1 MLVFNQVDRKSVER
15 AVAKAR
21 SVKPLARITGYGR
34 FLVAGSK
41 PGQRYEVRFSFNSAA
56 ELIVECECQAN
67 SKKGLVCY
75 HSASVA
81 GLYKAQWTARREAA
95 ALAAPSQPAV
105 EVEPEPEPAPADYV
119 FLSDEDIAS
128 GQWTGPLT
136 EQEAIAAGKC
146 AKKWCD
152 RLAEAGA
159 YCDECALELAHDRA
173 CLFGN

>member
-1 MLVFNQVDRKSVER
+1 MMTYSKANKKSIEN
-15 AVAKAR
+15 AVAKAK
-21 SVKPLARITGYGR
+21 SVKPLARVVGYGR

-41 PGQRYEVRFSFNSAA
+41 PGVRYEVRFSADSQG
-56 ELIVECECQAN
+56 ELVVECECQAN
-67 SKKGLVCY
+67 SKKGSACY
-75 HSASVA
+75 HAAAVA
-81 GLYKAQWTARREAA
+81 GLYKGQWTARREREEAA
-95 ALAAPSQPAV
+95 AEAASIQPAV
-105 EVEPEPEPAPADYV
+105 AVEQAPADYM
-119 FLSDEDIAS
+119 FLSDEDVAS
-128 GQWTGPLT
+128 GQWGEPMT